1 MKRLTVHVRSRNR
14 SLMFKTESKYDNI
27 KAKEYTVSKIFN
39 TFAYKVKYNITQDDV
54 KQYIAKLN
62 TDGYKVT
69 KYYLS
74 NIR

>member
-1 MKRLTVHVRSRNR
+1 
-14 SLMFKTESKYDNI
+14 MFKTESKYDNI

>member
-1 MKRLTVHVRSRNR
+1 
-14 SLMFKTESKYDNI
+14 MFKTENVEIPTDNPN
-27 KAKEYTVSKIFN
+27 KAYPEYKTKVISKIFN
-39 TFAYKVKYNITQDDV
+39 TFAYKVKYNITQDEV
-54 KQYIAKLN
+54 KQYITKLN